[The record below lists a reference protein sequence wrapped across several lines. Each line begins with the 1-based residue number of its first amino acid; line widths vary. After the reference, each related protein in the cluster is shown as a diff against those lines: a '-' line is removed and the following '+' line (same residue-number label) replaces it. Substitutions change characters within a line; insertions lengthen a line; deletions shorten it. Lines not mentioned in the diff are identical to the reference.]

1 MEQLPGE
8 IPAMPSPLDHPHQF
22 SRRTEV
28 GDCTGHPRRPH
39 MLTGGKSNS
48 GSNTSICVVQQCSLL
63 LLNGDILLP
72 NVSCMMQ
79 TQRVFRTHP
88 FENQTHSRILLF
100 KEWELIGLHC
110 LDAE

>member
-1 MEQLPGE
+1 
-8 IPAMPSPLDHPHQF
+8 
-22 SRRTEV
+22 
-28 GDCTGHPRRPH
+28 
-39 MLTGGKSNS
+39 
-48 GSNTSICVVQQCSLL
+48 
-63 LLNGDILLP
+63 
-72 NVSCMMQ
+72 VSCMMQ